1 MPCVLSSHETAPH
14 CAPCRLRSVF
24 LHYQLEGRLGFAGI
38 VVHAS
43 FMLADCVQGMGR
55 SVAPTVIK
63 MCDWVLGSAYESQ
76 QIFFIV
82 LR

>member
-1 MPCVLSSHETAPH
+1 MKLPPTAPS
-14 CAPCRLRSVF
+14 ATFGLF

-55 SVAPTVIK
+55 SVAPSVIK
-63 MCDWVLGSAYESQ
+63 MCDWVLGSSYESQ